1 MLAKIGDAGA
11 KANCYLSCFNDLLC
25 VYFDT
30 KPKLF
35 APLPVHLTDL
45 FEPHT
50 TGTTENNS
58 FASFEKGK
66 AAKLIS
72 EKTLPNL
79 ARITHYTKNT
89 ILSFKIATNTKLNS
103 HLFKTHNAPL
113 MG

>member
-1 MLAKIGDAGA
+1 M
-11 KANCYLSCFNDLLC
+11 
-25 VYFDT
+25 
-30 KPKLF
+30 
-35 APLPVHLTDL
+35 HLTDL

-72 EKTLPNL
+72 EKTLPSL

-89 ILSFKIATNTKLNS
+89 ILSFKIATKTKLNS
-103 HLFKTHNAPL
+103 HLFKTHNATL
-113 MG
+113 SGLK